1 MNTNCMS
8 RYLSILTLF
17 IVFFAP
23 YANAL
28 ELTGNVSTELEYT
41 NNSALDSTQTQDDV
55 SQRVGLDLN
64 VLENRKS
71 VQASANFRVESEKY
85 YNDSFS
91 DRASLTAGF
100 GLFNLDLIES
110 FLNWQT
116 SLTRTEV
123 LTDASDT
130 NTPDNREYRNILRT
144 GPTVSYQ
151 YSSKSLL
158 ALNVNFIG
166 VENSE
171 QDASDT
177 QRVNGTL
184 NFKYLFSPMTGF
196 NINSQYQE
204 ILDIDSDSDTDSD
217 EEYDNIKLSIG
228 LVRRFFL
235 GDFQFNLGRTRLT
248 PDQSDATESNFF
260 DIQLNRDQLFRHD
273 VSLTYLEDIS
283 DTSIGFES
291 DEEGAAQ
298 QSDSQRSTSGSDVIK
313 RKRIDVSA
321 TRVFGNTNYAI
332 KGFWENESFVVLDRD
347 ERSVGFSLGINHN
360 LSQRLISEFEYTY
373 EINDFVGR
381 VELGK
386 DKESTYRV
394 GGVYRLSADM
404 RVNGFTRFSSRY
416 NSQNMSR
423 EYEEFSVGFGFI
435 WSFL

>member
-17 IVFFAP
+17 IVFFAS

-28 ELTGNVSTELEYT
+28 ELTGNVYTELEYT

-55 SQRVGLDLN
+55 SQNLGLDLN

-71 VQASANFRVESEKY
+71 IQASANFRVEGEKY

-91 DRASLTAGF
+91 DRASLSAGF
-100 GLFNLDLIES
+100 GLFNLDLIDS

-116 SLTRTEV
+116 SFTRTEV

-144 GPTVSYQ
+144 GPTISYQ
-151 YSSKSLL
+151 YSSTSLL
-158 ALNVNFIG
+158 ALNVNYVG

-171 QDASDT
+171 EDASDT
-177 QRVNGTL
+177 QRVNGLL
-184 NFKYLFSPMTGF
+184 NFRYLFNPMTKF
-196 NINSQYQE
+196 SINSAYQE
-204 ILDIDSDSDTDSD
+204 ILGIDSGSDSD
-217 EEYDNIKLSIG
+217 ENYEVIKLSVG

-248 PDQSDATESNFF
+248 PDQSDATESNYF
-260 DIQLNRDQLFRHD
+260 DVQLNRDQLFRHD

-291 DEEGAAQ
+291 DEEGADQ

-313 RKRIDVSA
+313 RKRIDLSA
-321 TRVFGNTNYAI
+321 TRVFGNTNYTI
-332 KGFWENESFVVLDRD
+332 NGFWENESFVVLDRG
-347 ERSVGFSLGINHN
+347 EKSVGFSLGINQN
-360 LSQRLISEFEYTY
+360 LSQRLISEFEYRY
-373 EINDFVGR
+373 EINDFVGQA
-381 VELGK
+381 ELGK

-416 NSQNMSR
+416 NSQNMNR
-423 EYEEFSVGFGFI
+423 EYEEFAVGFGFV